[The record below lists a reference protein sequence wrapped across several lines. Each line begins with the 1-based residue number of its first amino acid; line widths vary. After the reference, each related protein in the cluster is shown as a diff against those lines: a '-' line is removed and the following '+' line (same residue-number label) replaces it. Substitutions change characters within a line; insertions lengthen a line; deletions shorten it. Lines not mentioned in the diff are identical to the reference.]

1 MPNRRAGDN
10 DMAALMA
17 DVRGM
22 EKQPEFTPLTVD
34 KKRSIYRL
42 ARVYHRWDGRG
53 RLGGALTCYSDE
65 QIDRA
70 LAKAAMRRGDLFAA
84 AKGNARH
91 RRRLGK
97 VMRYFGIDPER
108 MAEERWPEVKRAERI
123 CLYCSKADRCQSWVD
138 GAAPDDA
145 PRNFCRS
152 VALFDEIVGLF
163 HRKAS

>member
-1 MPNRRAGDN
+1 
-10 DMAALMA
+10 
-17 DVRGM
+17 M
-22 EKQPEFTPLTVD
+22 EKQPTFKPLSVD
-34 KKRSIYRL
+34 EKRSIYRL
-42 ARVYHRWDGRG
+42 ARVYHRWHGRG
-53 RLGGALTCYSDE
+53 RLCGALTCYSDE

-108 MAEERWPEVKRAERI
+108 MAEERWPELKRAERV
-123 CLYCSKADRCQSWVD
+123 CLYCSKAHRCQSWVD